1 MTPKLCSVPD
11 KARIHP
17 TAIVS
22 PKAVIGEGVEIGP
35 YCVVGPLVKIGNGT
49 RLMSHVV
56 LEGHTTIGRGCEI
69 FHGACLGAKPQ
80 DKKYRDG
87 ESFLEIGDENV
98 IREYVTIHPGTAPGN
113 KTVIGDRNFFMV
125 ASHVGHDCRV
135 GNEVTL
141 ANESALSGHVV
152 IEDQV
157 VIGGISG
164 VHQFCRVGRLAM
176 VGAMSKVVMDVL
188 PFSVCDG
195 HPAKFCGLNS
205 VGLKRA
211 GYTSKEMLD
220 IKKALKILVATG
232 TKLSTA
238 MDVIR
243 ATMKGNAAAQTLV
256 RFCEAA
262 KRGVCR
268 GAFQKGDT

>member
-1 MTPKLCSVPD
+1 MQVKPI
-11 KARIHP
+11 IHD
-17 TAIVS
+17 TAVIS
-22 PKAVIGEGVEIGP
+22 PGAAIGEGVEVGPYSVIGP
-35 YCVVGPLVKIGNGT
+35 HVKIGDGT
-49 RLMSHVV
+49 RVMSHVV

-80 DKKYRDG
+80 DKKYREG

-98 IREYVTIHPGTAPGN
+98 IREYVTMHPGSAPGK

-135 GNEVTL
+135 GSDVTL

-164 VHQFCRVGRLAM
+164 VHQFCRVGKLAM

-195 HPAKFCGLNS
+195 HPARFCGVNS
-205 VGLKRA
+205 IGLRRA
-211 GYTSKEMLD
+211 GYDSKRTLE
-220 IKKALKILVATG
+220 IKKMLKALVASG
-232 TKLSTA
+232 EKLSSA
-238 MDVIR
+238 AKKLRDLK
-243 ATMKGNAAAQTLV
+243 KGDPDTETLLS
-256 RFCEAA
+256 FCEASA
-262 KRGVCR
+262 RGVSR
-268 GAFQKGDT
+268 GSFEKEDADVA